1 MLKPLLPV
9 RSLLLAIFILM
20 AGGGCLSTLTSI
32 RLEASGSGAL
42 RIGIIA
48 TAYFA
53 GLTIGSL
60 RVPPIVYR
68 VGHIRAFAAFV
79 SLFSA
84 STLAYALY
92 QDQVFWTALRFF
104 DGLCVA
110 GVFVCL
116 ERWLNARAE
125 PPARGSVLAGYFL
138 ARSAGPAKLGRA
150 HV

>member
-42 RIGIIA
+42 RIGLIA

-60 RVPPIVYR
+60 SVPLIVHR
-68 VGHIRAFAAFV
+68 VGHIRAFPALVYLCPANLRTFD
-79 SLFSA
+79 LFHV
-84 STLAYALY
+84 T
-92 QDQVFWTALRFF
+92 
-104 DGLCVA
+104 
-110 GVFVCL
+110 VFVTRVRHL
-116 ERWLNARAE
+116 
-125 PPARGSVLAGYFL
+125 
-138 ARSAGPAKLGRA
+138 
-150 HV
+150 